1 MTESKPQRP
10 TLLSPTSVVGELT
23 KLNGESANGWRIED
37 GALTRTFEFQN
48 FYETMAFVNA
58 VAYIANRHDHH
69 PTLGVGY
76 NRCSVAWVTHEPPG
90 LTRLDFLAA
99 ADVSALRPDVTQ

>member
-1 MTESKPQRP
+1 MTESKQQRP
-10 TLLSPTSVVGELT
+10 TLLSPTGVVEELT
-23 KLNGESANGWRIED
+23 NPKGRSGGGWGRED
-37 GALTRTFEFQN
+37 GTVTRTFEFKN

-99 ADVSALRPDVTQ
+99 AEVSALRPDVTQ